1 MPDHIGKQPDLSHKH
16 QVRKDTQSNIESVA
30 FIVFLYLS
38 LEKSIETTR
47 TWNISISTPFPCL
60 NKTFAS
66 FAARVLLLSVFFHL
80 CGWWNVQHTKKSDGI
95 VCINF
100 KDKALCGLVV
110 A

>member
-47 TWNISISTPFPCL
+47 T
-60 NKTFAS
+60 
-66 FAARVLLLSVFFHL
+66 
-80 CGWWNVQHTKKSDGI
+80 
-95 VCINF
+95 
-100 KDKALCGLVV
+100 
-110 A
+110 